1 MVNYK
6 NSIIYKLC
14 CKDPTITEI
23 YIGSTTSF
31 RARKCGHKTAC
42 TNEKSKA
49 YNYYVYQ
56 FIRDHGCWD
65 NWDMIQ
71 IETRCADDKHELLS
85 YERLWIEELGASLN
99 KNIPTRTMKEYRKE
113 NKESIRLWMKEYR
126 KENKEVIA
134 TQEKEYRKENKELI
148 RQKYYEKNKESFI
161 QRNKEKI
168 SCDCGSIISRVNLAR
183 HRKTKKHQK
192 WVGQNQ

>member
-31 RARKCGHKTAC
+31 RARKCGHKTTC
-42 TNEKSKA
+42 TNEKSRGH
-49 YNYYVYQ
+49 NIYVYQ
-56 FIRDHGCWD
+56 FIRENGGWE

-71 IETRCADDKHELLS
+71 IESCCVDDRHELES
-85 YERLWIEELGASLN
+85 QERLWIEELGASLN
-99 KNIPTRTMKEYRKE
+99 KYIPTRTMKEYRCD
-113 NKESIRLWMKEYR
+113 NKESIRLRMKEYR

-134 TQEKEYRKENKELI
+134 TQGKEYRKENIQRYKEYREEN
-148 RQKYYEKNKESFI
+148 RQKY
-161 QRNKEKI
+161 KEKI
-168 SCDCGSIISRVNLAR
+168 TCECGSVVNKFGTPR
-183 HRKTKKHQK
+183 HKRTKKHQK
-192 WVGQNQ
+192 WVEQNQ